1 MPGLTRIIS
10 LAFRVIP
17 GSLAYAMCFKLE
29 LNFLFSPTSLSHS
42 KNWWKSFP
50 FAAAFTVPLLLR
62 PDWAALPYLHTFAPM
77 SCLKVP
83 PRNFIK
89 ANFCSSS
96 ASLVESYFF
105 YDSFCHFLKIFFSFN
120 SPSPIREGGFFTPT
134 GVGSSSRVPFP
145 QTPIVSEEKTKLRR
159 IAVRPGPSLVTL
171 VRKGNRAINRASAQN

>member
-17 GSLAYAMCFKLE
+17 GSLAYAMCSKLE
-29 LNFLFSPTSLSHS
+29 LNFLFSPTSASHS
-42 KNWWKSFP
+42 RNWWKSFP

-83 PRNFIK
+83 PSYFIK
-89 ANFCSSS
+89 ADDEQKS

-105 YDSFCHFLKIFFSFN
+105 YDSFCHFLKTFFFILFLA
-120 SPSPIREGGFFTPT
+120 PLALLERFHTSPIREGGFFTPT
-134 GVGSSSRVPFP
+134 EVGPSSRVPY
-145 QTPIVSEEKTKLRR
+145 
-159 IAVRPGPSLVTL
+159 SLSWPKSL
-171 VRKGNRAINRASAQN
+171 